1 MTLRIVHLYP
11 SELGIFGD
19 VGNVTALE
27 MRARWSGIDVT
38 IENVG
43 VSDSVPE
50 KADIYMIGSGS
61 TAGVSA
67 VAEVMPSLSRAL
79 TRARSAGATLIAIGA
94 GMHLLG
100 SRIEI
105 RRGEH
110 AAGAGLFDA
119 SSELRAERL
128 VGPVAGRVGG
138 HEVAGYVNSGH
149 ALEGSVVP
157 LVENIHGLPIATD
170 GVSLDGILGTNL
182 HGPFLPM
189 NSRIADD
196 IIEKHT
202 GVAVDLDEPRVRRA
216 TEAARRSRESLR
228 RELGL

>member
-1 MTLRIVHLYP
+1 MNLRIVHLYP
-11 SELGIFGD
+11 NELGIFGD

-27 MRARWSGIDVT
+27 MRARWSGSDVSV
-38 IENVG
+38 ENVG
-43 VSDSVPE
+43 ASDPVPHN
-50 KADIYMIGSGS
+50 ADIYVIGSGS

-110 AAGAGLFDA
+110 VDGAGLMDT

-128 VGPVAGRVGG
+128 VGPVVGQLGG

-149 ALEGSVVP
+149 VLVGSAVP
-157 LVENIHGLPIATD
+157 LVEDIHGLPISSD
-170 GVSLDGILGTNL
+170 GVSLGGILGTNL

-189 NSRIADD
+189 NPRIADD

-202 GVAVDLDEPRVRRA
+202 GIVVDLDDPRVSRA
-216 TEAARRSRESLR
+216 TEAARRSRDSLR
-228 RELGL
+228 RELAL